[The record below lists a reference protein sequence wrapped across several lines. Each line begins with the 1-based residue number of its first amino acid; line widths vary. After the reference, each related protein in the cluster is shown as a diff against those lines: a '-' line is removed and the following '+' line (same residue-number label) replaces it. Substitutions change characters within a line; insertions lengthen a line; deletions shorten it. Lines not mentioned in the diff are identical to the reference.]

1 MDDATIRGLAA
12 VAIGIVLFLMGYF
25 RGSKSGVKS
34 GVSAAVEHMFTAG
47 LLATDKDGNIIA
59 GPKLKD
65 K

>member
-1 MDDATIRGLAA
+1 VDDVTIRGLFG
-12 VAIGIVLFLMGYF
+12 VSIGIILFLMGYF
-25 RGSKSGVKS
+25 RGSKSGV
-34 GVSAAVEHMFTAG
+34 SAAVEHMFTVG

>member
-12 VAIGIVLFLMGYF
+12 VAIGIVLFLMGYA
-25 RGSKSGVKS
+25 RGSKSGVA
-34 GVSAAVEHMFTAG
+34 AAVEHMFTAG